1 MTMLWWSL
9 DTSKGD
15 PDLAREKIQSIL
27 HHTADKHEFSAL
39 SRFPKCLHGPIKVI
53 RPWINAASVAFAKLK
68 LAIFGK
74 DNKNLLDLKHY
85 SLCLQTSDIESFNSL
100 ILKYANKT
108 YSYSWLGMFVRTCVA
123 AIDWNSNADRPQKR
137 DAKGNLLY
145 RIKKDRFGKKS
156 IAPVKVEKDFKWQ
169 EELSDSCVEAIA
181 TGNIPQHQFPVPP
194 GGNETDNEEFSKQD
208 AIQKLQARMQS
219 THDC

>member
-1 MTMLWWSL
+1 MLQWSL

-53 RPWINAASVAFAKLK
+53 RPWINAASVAFVKLK

-74 DNKNLLDLKHY
+74 DNKNLLDLKHF

-108 YSYSWLGMFVRTCVA
+108 YSYS
-123 AIDWNSNADRPQKR
+123 QKR

-156 IAPVKVEKDFKWQ
+156 VAPVKVEKDYKWQ
-169 EELSDSCVEAIA
+169 EELFDSCFEAIT

-194 GGNETDNEEFSKQD
+194 EENKTDNGEFSKQD
-208 AIQKLQARMQS
+208 AIQKLQARMQR
-219 THDC
+219 THDCRI